1 MIIVKEKSMRV
12 KEADDQKLQ
21 KIAYDFFKYLTLRN
35 LPHGTTIP
43 EYDETVRKSHAVQY
57 KDGVKEFV
65 EALANYTSGYARSM
79 QKDEQKYK
87 SDYSSNVYTKISNA
101 LSYVIKSM

>member
-1 MIIVKEKSMRV
+1 MIIVKENSKRI
-12 KEADDQKLQ
+12 KESDDQHIQ
-21 KIAYDFFKYLTLRN
+21 KIAYDFFKYLTLRG
-35 LPHGTTIP
+35 LPRGTTIP

-79 QKDEQKYK
+79 
-87 SDYSSNVYTKISNA
+87 
-101 LSYVIKSM
+101 